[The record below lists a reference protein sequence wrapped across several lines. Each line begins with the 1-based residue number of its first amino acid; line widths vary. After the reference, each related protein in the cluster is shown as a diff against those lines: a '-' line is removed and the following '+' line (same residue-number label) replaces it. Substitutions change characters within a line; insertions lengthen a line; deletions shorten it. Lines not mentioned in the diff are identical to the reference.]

1 MKSFCSMN
9 ITCNGA
15 KPSTIRRLFSSM
27 IQYLN
32 DRWQTDDHRKSR
44 SSDHC
49 MTPNNITD
57 NVICMEITHVPVL
70 LLVHYERNVL
80 FTTCQMT
87 VAGVQREQPW
97 ISCHRMLIP
106 LMNGQAWEQIPVC
119 PKSPMA
125 EWLQQ
130 TSQCH
135 ERYWHNLEVM
145 SSNPSLF
152 KLGVHSTSVQSRTW
166 TPKNPFPTAVE
177 RTQPSIKRKKIP
189 SISDANTR

>member
-1 MKSFCSMN
+1 MQWSQAQYK
-9 ITCNGA
+9 
-15 KPSTIRRLFSSM
+15 RRLFSSM
-27 IQYLN
+27 IQYMN
-32 DRWQTDDHRKSR
+32 DRWQTGDHRKSR

-70 LLVHYERNVL
+70 LLAHYEYNVL

-97 ISCHRMLIP
+97 PSCHRMLIS
-106 LMNGQAWEQIPVC
+106 LKDGQAWAQIPVC

-130 TSQCH
+130 TFQ
-135 ERYWHNLEVM
+135 WP
-145 SSNPSLF
+145 NPSLF
-152 KLGVHSTSVQSRTW
+152 KLGVHSTSDQSRTW
-166 TPKNPFPTAVE
+166 IPKNPFPTSVE
-177 RTQPSIKRKKIP
+177 RTQPSIKRNKIP
-189 SISDANTR
+189 SISNANTG